1 VIFQEDRA
9 MRRWVVASI
18 IAAMMLGGG
27 AAVAQDASGA
37 SKEELMM
44 LFQKQKSRGLKL
56 APNTA
61 VAASTAVQPA
71 AAAETVADAATD
83 TATGTVTETAAA
95 VSGTA
100 TQPVAGTATA
110 VAATEVAAATSVT
123 VAAPVAADV
132 AAALPTVAEGAPVPV
147 AYTELDKTEQIN
159 FRIGFDFDSAVL
171 RDGEKEKLGALCAA
185 LTEIDGTFRIVG
197 HTDAAGT
204 DTYNEKLSLLRAE
217 EVKRFLTG
225 DCGIDA
231 ARLEAVGV
239 GKRFLYNEVDPRS
252 EENRRVEF
260 QALS

>member
-1 VIFQEDRA
+1 LIFQEDRA

-18 IAAMMLGGG
+18 FAGLLLGSG
-27 AAVAQDASGA
+27 AAVAQDASLDASGV
-37 SKEELMM
+37 SKEELLM

-61 VAASTAVQPA
+61 LAAPAAAQPA
-71 AAAETVADAATD
+71 AAAEVATGAAT
-83 TATGTVTETAAA
+83 E
-95 VSGTA
+95 
-100 TQPVAGTATA
+100 TATA
-110 VAATEVAAATSVT
+110 VGGTAAAPVTGVATAVTGTEVATATSVT
-123 VAAPVAADV
+123 VAQPVAAEVAAEV

-171 RDGEKEKLGALCAA
+171 RVTEKEKLGALCAA

-204 DTYNEKLSLLRAE
+204 DAYNEKLSLLRAE
-217 EVKRFLTG
+217 EVKRYLVG

-239 GKRFLYNEVDPRS
+239 GKRFLYNEEDPRS

>member
-1 VIFQEDRA
+1 
-9 MRRWVVASI
+9 MRRLVVAGI
-18 IAAMMLGGG
+18 LAGLMLGGG

-37 SKEELMM
+37 SKEELML

-61 VAASTAVQPA
+61 VAAPVVTAP
-71 AAAETVADAATD
+71 
-83 TATGTVTETAAA
+83 TGATETAAA
-95 VSGTA
+95 VGTGGSTAAAVGADSTAAVAGSAAAPVATAATVVGSATTVTA
-100 TQPVAGTATA
+100 T
-110 VAATEVAAATSVT
+110 TSVT
-123 VAAPVAADV
+123 VAAPVAAEV

-147 AYTELDKTEQIN
+147 AYTELDKSEQIN

-185 LTEIDGTFRIVG
+185 LAEIEGTFRIVG

-204 DTYNEKLSLLRAE
+204 DAYNEKLSLLRAE
-217 EVKRFLTG
+217 EVKRYLVG

-239 GKRFLYNEVDPRS
+239 GKRFLYNEEDPRS